1 MKRNNMFRISVASV
15 VLFVFV
21 FSGSAFAQGIK
32 ARMQARLPEIV
43 ALKAEG
49 VIGEDNRGY
58 LTFVGSVKKKVDVV
72 EAENNDR
79 RQVYT
84 AIAQQE
90 GTTVD
95 VVGRLRAR
103 QIAQNA
109 SPGEWLQNENGQW
122 IRK

>member
-1 MKRNNMFRISVASV
+1 MKRNNLIRLSVSLLILV
-15 VLFVFV
+15 VLA
-21 FSGSAFAQGIK
+21 SGVCAFAQGIK
-32 ARMQARLPEIV
+32 ARMQSRLPEIV
-43 ALKAEG
+43 ALKDEG

-90 GTTVD
+90 RTTVD

>member
-1 MKRNNMFRISVASV
+1 MKRNSLVRLSVSLLILV
-15 VLFVFV
+15 VLA
-21 FSGSAFAQGIK
+21 SGVCAFAQGIK

-43 ALKAEG
+43 ALKDEG

-58 LTFVGSVKKKVDVV
+58 LAFVGSVKKKVDVV